1 MCRVEDGVREQK
13 ERGAKQPELDLQ
25 QAEGLG
31 KIGRLRTRGNR
42 RQAEATLRTPTPNM
56 YLPSGMHL
64 HLLVLAPQF
73 LRAAA
78 LTLRVAF

>member
-1 MCRVEDGVREQK
+1 VEDGVREQK

-31 KIGRLRTRGNR
+31 KIGRLRTRGSR

-64 HLLVLAPQF
+64 HLVVVAPQF
-73 LRAAA
+73 LLAPPLSRFAA
-78 LTLRVAF
+78 F